1 MAKRAKQRGEKTKA
15 IREYRDSHPGAKPK
29 EIAEQL
35 NLTGLS
41 ITPGYVST
49 ILSNDKRSGKV
60 GKRRRGRPRKDSVPV
75 ASKSVDKSASF
86 ENLLAV
92 KKLIDKVGSV
102 EAAQNAISQYSQLM
116 A

>member
-1 MAKRAKQRGEKTKA
+1 MAKRAKSRGEKSKA
-15 IREYRDSHPGAKPK
+15 IREYRDQNPGAKPK
-29 EIAEQL
+29 EIAQQL
-35 NLTGLS
+35 NLSGLS

-49 ILSNDKRSGKV
+49 ILSNDKRGGKV
-60 GKRRRGRPRKDSVPV
+60 EKRRRGRPRKEMV
-75 ASKSVDKSASF
+75 AAVGKPAAKSVSF
-86 ENLLAV
+86 DDLQAV